1 MVLYIVPGIENQRSS
16 PLIEVDGREKSEL
29 ILWPVA
35 EFELRSHSVVA
46 LVIEPAKT
54 SEVTSNSMVN
64 GLSLPSLPVH
74 CRQGYL
80 VPVCFAE
87 WFR

>member
-35 EFELRSHSVVA
+35 EFERESHSGVA
-46 LVIEPAKT
+46 WDSDRACKNVKSDLK
-54 SEVTSNSMVN
+54 
-64 GLSLPSLPVH
+64 
-74 CRQGYL
+74 
-80 VPVCFAE
+80 
-87 WFR
+87 